1 MTNYVDFFDYI
12 YLINKEDI
20 QPRNEKKYPDSVNE
34 IAKNS
39 ADHYNGSDDEKG
51 PNRI

>member
-1 MTNYVDFFDYI
+1 VTNYVDFFDYI

-20 QPRNEKKYPDSVNE
+20 QPRSQKKYPDSVNE

-39 ADHYNGSDDEKG
+39 SDYFNGSDDEKV
-51 PNRI
+51 PKSI